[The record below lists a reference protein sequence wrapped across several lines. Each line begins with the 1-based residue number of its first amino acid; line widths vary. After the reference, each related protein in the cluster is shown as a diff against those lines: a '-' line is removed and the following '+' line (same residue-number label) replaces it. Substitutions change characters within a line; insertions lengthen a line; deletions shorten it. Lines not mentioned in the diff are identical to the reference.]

1 MKTEMEKKR
10 NKYLLVILLITV
22 IFYVCIAFDLKVPA
36 PAVAGLKDPAPA
48 VVSEASGE
56 SKNEYKV
63 DRTVFDFRRTSWGM
77 SREEVNANEVD
88 EAISVIP
95 GGVEVKVIYFYR
107 ADTFENFYG
116 YDFVKDKLV
125 LSTQTVIPDNP
136 EDYIAYFNSMKES
149 SISEYGK
156 PVEVDPLDIFWV
168 TPRTIIRLVLKENKG
183 RVSLV
188 IKYISQD
195 LAEWAA
201 KTIEEYKA
209 NN

>member
-1 MKTEMEKKR
+1 MKTEMKKKR

-22 IFYVCIAFDLKVPA
+22 IFYVYMAI
-36 PAVAGLKDPAPA
+36 GLKEPAPA
-48 VVSEASGE
+48 VVSEASWE
-56 SKNEYKV
+56 SKDEYKV

>member
-22 IFYVCIAFDLKVPA
+22 IFYVYMAI
-36 PAVAGLKDPAPA
+36 GLKEPAPA
-48 VVSEASGE
+48 VVSEASWE
-56 SKNEYKV
+56 SKDEYKV